1 MSTSHSLI
9 DASVTGLDLVPVEMA
24 ITAAGTAIDSPPIAG
39 VIQSQ
44 SAILYCKRHSN
55 IERLI
60 ARVRSEFANVQ
71 TPATLTDLLSAVLD
85 SGALFGVTIL
95 TEAEVYILATETVAQ
110 METELGGLQSAG
122 GLPAL
127 NRSVQSDAAAA
138 EAGIPGWQKVIL
150 SCLDPSGNGP
160 WLDRFAILRRVG
172 AAKVTAS
179 LIVIENQLLTI
190 LSQFAA
196 YIVACVILGER
207 LTTNLL
213 CHLRA
218 KMLRGRLQTPKRG
231 ADRTYSTR
239 LTAQAARTRSD
250 ICTPPR

>member
-1 MSTSHSLI
+1 MSTSHPLI
-9 DASVTGLDLVPVEMA
+9 DASVAGLDLVPVEMA

-44 SAILYCKRHSN
+44 SVILYCKRHSN

-60 ARVRSEFANVQ
+60 ARVRSEFANVP

-85 SGALFGVTIL
+85 SAALFGVTIL

-110 METELGGLQSAG
+110 METELSGLQSAG

-138 EAGIPGWQKVIL
+138 EAGVPGWQKVIL
-150 SCLDPSGNGP
+150 SCLDPSGNRP

-179 LIVIENQLLTI
+179 FIVIENQLLTI
-190 LSQFAA
+190 LSQLAA
-196 YIVACVILGER
+196 YIFACVILGDR
-207 LTTNLL
+207 LTTSLL

-218 KMLRGRLQTPKRG
+218 RMLRGRMQTAKRV
-231 ADRTYSTR
+231 ADRTCGTR
-239 LTAQAARTRSD
+239 PTAQAARTRSD